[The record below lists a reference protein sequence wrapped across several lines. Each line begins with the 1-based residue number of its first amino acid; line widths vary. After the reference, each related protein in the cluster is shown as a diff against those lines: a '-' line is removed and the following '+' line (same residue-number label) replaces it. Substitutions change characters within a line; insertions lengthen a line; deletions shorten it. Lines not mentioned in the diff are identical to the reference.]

1 MKKLTTGR
9 SMLTKFI
16 VRFAALL
23 SLIGLIMGYR
33 YDDSLLKIAEILMLI
48 IWVQMDYKQIK
59 SLFKQE

>member
-1 MKKLTTGR
+1 MKKLTTGL